1 MMPSMKHVTGIE
13 WKDVSTRD
21 RPMMQMRLRADT
33 EGRRRSYP
41 VGRVMR
47 VRTGTLASGEP
58 EHLWAPLGAIRYY
71 AGPECPEG
79 AGDVEQLMRDVA
91 SLVEAR
97 MGGNVR

>member
-1 MMPSMKHVTGIE
+1 MMPSMEHVTGVE
-13 WKDVSTRD
+13 WKDVSTKE

-33 EGRRRSYP
+33 DKRRRSYP

-47 VRTGTLASGEP
+47 VHTATLATGEP

-71 AGPECPEG
+71 AGPECPESG
-79 AGDVEQLMRDVA
+79 SDVEQLMRDVA

-97 MGGNVR
+97 MGRDE